1 MYGYATNESD
11 NYLPLPINLAHKLA
25 RRLEEVRK
33 SKILDYLLPD

>member
-25 RRLEEVRK
+25 KKLQEVRENG
-33 SKILDYLLPD
+33 ILPYLLPD